1 MATSGLPPGPQLKL
15 NLRRKLKTKESEGA
29 VSAAI
34 AIVISD
40 TMQEELIFMI
50 TKNIKI
56 PNKGRHTN
64 K

>member
-15 NLRRKLKTKESEGA
+15 NLRGKLKTKESGGG

-40 TMQEELIFMI
+40 KMQEGLVFMI
-50 TKNIKI
+50 KKNIKI
-56 PNKGRHTN
+56 QIRAVT
-64 K
+64 

>member
-34 AIVISD
+34 AIVIPD
-40 TMQEELIFMI
+40 TMQEGLISMI
-50 TKNIKI
+50 KKT
-56 PNKGRHTN
+56 
-64 K
+64 